1 MLVNLFREPV
11 GAPMQPDAIGALITA
26 AGRRAGLTRRVTPHQ
41 LRHAFGSSLADA
53 GGTIDEIQELLGH
66 VSMTSSQVYL
76 HPDPVRL
83 REAVERVPEPSRAA
97 AARSGAGER
106 RGARPRPRR
115 SQRRAAHVFVT
126 GWRAWP
132 GRAA

>member
-1 MLVNLFREPV
+1 MQAFDAYEFERLAVARAAESDFVLVNLFREPV
-11 GAPMQPDAIGALITA
+11 GVPMQPDAIGALITA

-83 REAVERVPEPSRAA
+83 REAVERVPSPRELPLP
-97 AARSGAGER
+97 GAGR
-106 RGARPRPRR
+106 
-115 SQRRAAHVFVT
+115 
-126 GWRAWP
+126 
-132 GRAA
+132 